1 MLLYPTFLPGYILIN
16 VILYCAFG
24 PLILAAVCPCMCVLI
39 LSWPLNCCP
48 QDSMTHEL
56 YFVAEPILFCKTAL
70 PVTLKGDPPAAG
82 EGKERL
88 KEVLLLHPRSW
99 RWWSGRI
106 STLCVL
112 SPSSLA
118 ASPRSCDSYS
128 LFILIF
134 TCLATSGLSRGL
146 WNLRCYHAVLFIA
159 AHRLSSCGAQA

>member
-118 ASPRSCDSYS
+118 ASPRSSDSYS